1 MDESTFDEFSE
12 AARNHFAKYGDVSL
26 FDYTYLV
33 EGFQLYRNDLV
44 AQTFKE
50 TPEIW
55 LKRIE
60 KQSLG
65 EMNND

>member
-1 MDESTFDEFSE
+1 MDEITFDEFSE
-12 AARNHFAKYGDVSL
+12 AVRNHFTKYGDPAL
-26 FDYTYLV
+26 FDYSYMV
-33 EGFQLYRNDLV
+33 EGFQLYRNDLT

-55 LKRIE
+55 LKRVE
-60 KQSLG
+60 KQTLG

>member
-1 MDESTFDEFSE
+1 MDEITFDEFSE
-12 AARNHFAKYGDVSL
+12 AVRNHFAKYGDTAL

-33 EGFQLYRNDLV
+33 EGFQLYRND
-44 AQTFKE
+44 QTKE

-55 LKRIE
+55 LNRIE

-65 EMNND
+65 EMKND